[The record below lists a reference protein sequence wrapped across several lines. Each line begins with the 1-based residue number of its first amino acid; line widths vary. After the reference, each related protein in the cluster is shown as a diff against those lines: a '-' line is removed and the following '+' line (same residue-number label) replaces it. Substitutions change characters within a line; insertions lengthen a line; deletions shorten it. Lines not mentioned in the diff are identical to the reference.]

1 MKKLVF
7 LLPVIA
13 GCDTAPVASVNP
25 REVEAL
31 RAEVSSL
38 RADVDS
44 MKSESSYRK
53 FLRGRRAK
61 KPEDLRKDLPKG
73 VAR

>member
-1 MKKLVF
+1 MKKLIMV
-7 LLPVIA
+7 LPLVA
-13 GCDTAPVASVNP
+13 GCATAPVDSTGPSDAS
-25 REVEAL
+25 L
-31 RAEVSSL
+31 RAEVAELRREVESL
-38 RADVDS
+38 
-44 MKSESSYRK
+44 KSESSYRK

>member
-1 MKKLVF
+1 MKKLIMV
-7 LLPVIA
+7 LPLVA
-13 GCDTAPVASVNP
+13 GCATAPGASTGP
-25 REVEAL
+25 SDASL
-31 RAEVSSL
+31 RAEVAELRREVESL
-38 RADVDS
+38 
-44 MKSESSYRK
+44 KSESSYRK